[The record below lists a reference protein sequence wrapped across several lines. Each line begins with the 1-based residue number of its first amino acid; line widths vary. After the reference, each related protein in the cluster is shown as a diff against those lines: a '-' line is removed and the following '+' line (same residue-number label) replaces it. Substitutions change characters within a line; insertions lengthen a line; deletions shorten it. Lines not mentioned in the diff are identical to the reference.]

1 MVTRESKTE
10 CRMNVVSDLKTVISN
25 INSLLEQNAKL
36 RVKKSVSTVYIFIL
50 CFIGFKFLMKVNE
63 IKIKK
68 GVDLAQ
74 HLVDFYDAQVT

>member
-1 MVTRESKTE
+1 M
-10 CRMNVVSDLKTVISN
+10 
-25 INSLLEQNAKL
+25 
-36 RVKKSVSTVYIFIL
+36 FIL